1 MISEKQ
7 LEANRA
13 NAQKST
19 GPRTEAGK
27 QRSCLNATRHGLTGQ
42 VVVLPH
48 EDMEA
53 YNKFTMEIATTFE
66 PADAAERQL
75 AFSYAN
81 IQWRINR
88 AAAIEDTMFTL
99 GIMEEVAENLNIENA
114 EAHNATSNAKT
125 FRTDPKA
132 FDRISIYNQR
142 LVNAAEKVLK
152 QLKQMQAERR
162 YREEQEMAEAT
173 RLYKL
178 QRMQGEPFDPKQNG
192 FDLTLD
198 QIKRHINQQHLK
210 NHAQIAEKVGWDL
223 PRFKKETLTVA
234 A

>member
-1 MISEKQ
+1 MLSEKQ

-66 PADAAERQL
+66 PFDANERQL
-75 AFSYAN
+75 AMSYAN

-88 AAAIEDTMFTL
+88 AATIEDTMFTL

-125 FRTDPKA
+125 FRIDAKA

-142 LVNAAEKVLK
+142 LINAAEKVLK
-152 QLKQMQAERR
+152 QLKQLQAERR
-162 YREEQEMAEAT
+162 YRQEQEMTEAT

-178 QRMQGEPFDPKQNG
+178 LRMQGEPFDPKQNG

-198 QIKRHINQQHLK
+198 QIKQHITRQRLNTRAK
-210 NHAQIAEKVGWDL
+210 IAERCGWDR
-223 PRFKKETLTVA
+223 PKFEKETLKA
-234 A
+234 AA

>member
-19 GPRTEAGK
+19 GPKTEAGK

-53 YNKFTMEIATTFE
+53 YNKFTMEIAATFE
-66 PADAAERQL
+66 PANANEIQL
-75 AFSYAN
+75 AMSYAN

-99 GIMEEVAENLNIENA
+99 GIMEEVAENLNIESP

-125 FRTDPKA
+125 FRCDAKA
-132 FDRISIYNQR
+132 FDRLSIYNQR
-142 LVNAAEKVLK
+142 LINGAEKVLK
-152 QLKQMQAERR
+152 QLKQLQAVCRHRR
-162 YREEQEMAEAT
+162 NFELAEPP

-178 QRMQGEPFDPKQNG
+178 HRMQSEAFDP
-192 FDLTLD
+192 
-198 QIKRHINQQHLK
+198 
-210 NHAQIAEKVGWDL
+210 
-223 PRFKKETLTVA
+223 
-234 A
+234 